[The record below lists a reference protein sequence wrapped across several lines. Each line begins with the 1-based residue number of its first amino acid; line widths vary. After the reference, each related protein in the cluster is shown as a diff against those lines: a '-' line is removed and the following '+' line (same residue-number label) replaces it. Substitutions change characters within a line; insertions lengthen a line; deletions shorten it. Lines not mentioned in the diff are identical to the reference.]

1 MSFQFQCPHCNNIL
15 QGEPSQAGEQCQCPI
30 CNNLF
35 IVPAPVAPAEPAGP
49 VVSASPPSKIAQPAA
64 PDPQSPF
71 PGIQT
76 GGVPSSPSPP
86 AAPEVT
92 GVLAAG
98 DPDILHIPC
107 PECKEVLETPVEM
120 LDQDVMC
127 PHCQAQFRL
136 RRRDSQESKRKKK
149 QREELKERKAG
160 RAWFNWA
167 IVTVVLVL
175 MFLLF
180 LILSSGGGE

>member
-15 QGEPSQAGEQCQCPI
+15 QGDPSQAGQQCQCPI
-30 CNNLF
+30 CSNLF
-35 IVPAPVAPAEPAGP
+35 IVPAPVAPAAPAVSTAPQVDAEPP
-49 VVSASPPSKIAQPAA
+49 ASPQP
-64 PDPQSPF
+64 PTTF
-71 PGIQT
+71 PGIQAT
-76 GGVPSSPSPP
+76 GAPP
-86 AAPEVT
+86 AAPADVP
-92 GVLAAG
+92 AA
-98 DPDILHIPC
+98 PPTREPELLHIPC

-136 RRRDSQESKRKKK
+136 RRRDSQEYKRKRK
-149 QREELKERKAG
+149 QQQELKERKAS

-167 IVTVVLVL
+167 IVAVVLVV

-180 LILSSGGGE
+180 LIFSSGGGD

>member
-15 QGEPSQAGEQCQCPI
+15 QGEASQAGEQCQCPI

-35 IVPAPVAPAEPAGP
+35 IVPASVAPAAPAGP
-49 VVSASPPSKIAQPAA
+49 VVSGLPPSEVAQPAA
-64 PDPQSPF
+64 AEPQSPF

-76 GGVPSSPSPP
+76 DRVPTSGPPP
-86 AAPEVT
+86 APPEIT
-92 GVLAAG
+92 GDLAAQ
-98 DPDILHIPC
+98 DPDIVHIPC

-149 QREELKERKAG
+149 QQQELKERKAG

-167 IVTVVLVL
+167 IVAAVLVL